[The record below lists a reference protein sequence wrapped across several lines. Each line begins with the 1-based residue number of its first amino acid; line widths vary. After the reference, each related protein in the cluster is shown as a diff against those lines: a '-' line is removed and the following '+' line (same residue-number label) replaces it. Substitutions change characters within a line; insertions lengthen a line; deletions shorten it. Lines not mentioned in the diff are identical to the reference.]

1 MTMTTEQAAGVWKSL
16 MASFPNQVIEGPTQA
31 EYLKVLRA
39 LPWRDGRTADAVEQL
54 TLTWETPFLPPKSA
68 LVKAAGVAPEA
79 AHLLSQAIHEGV
91 ELVPDAASR
100 TGWAV
105 GEPARPLPNGAIA
118 ALPEPGGV
126 PEPTP
131 PSAFTEEQ
139 RRANLARLGGLF
151 REMTSRGKAAS

>member
-1 MTMTTEQAAGVWKSL
+1 MTIEQAARVWQTL
-16 MASFPNQVIEGPTQA
+16 MASFPNQIIEGPTQA
-31 EYLKVLRA
+31 EYLKILRA
-39 LPWRDGRTADAVEQL
+39 LPWRGGKTADALEQL
-54 TLTWETPFLPPKSA
+54 TMTWETPFLPPKSA

-79 AHLLSQAIHEGV
+79 VHLLAQAVREGL

-118 ALPEPGGV
+118 ALPDPDAMPDPK
-126 PEPTP
+126 PETE
-131 PSAFTEEQ
+131 FTEEE

-151 REMTSRGKAAS
+151 REMTSRGKAS